1 MKRKHIARKIFAMTI
16 AATMCMGL
24 SPAGSVLAASDQM
37 VSYTAVQADPTQP
50 TTQEPATTQADTN
63 TKDDKDTQSETV
75 TLNIDNENQYD
86 GMEKPYAQGYVPINA
101 NGSVRIV
108 FPILSEG
115 ELRGNT
121 LRAALDLGDAQT
133 APFVFKNYEKDI
145 RLQTVKVN
153 ANTKEVSAYVADFTV
168 ELKGKRTNGSYP
180 VILKVTA
187 KDTKGNAVEQEFT
200 TYVTISDGID
210 PDATTEAVA
219 EPVAEELPTFAP
231 KVMVKSY
238 KYSKSEIQPVHEILH
253 NLKLRH
259 GKGGKKHYKS
269 KNNKHRKRDH
279 PFHSCMGLCNLNHTT
294 DSNDRSIKNHSQ
306 KYCSHHLN
314 LLYIIGTSRNQGC
327 R

>member
-153 ANTKEVSAYVADFTV
+153 ANTKEVPPTW
-168 ELKGKRTNGSYP
+168 
-180 VILKVTA
+180 
-187 KDTKGNAVEQEFT
+187 Q
-200 TYVTISDGID
+200 IS
-210 PDATTEAVA
+210 P
-219 EPVAEELPTFAP
+219 
-231 KVMVKSY
+231 
-238 KYSKSEIQPVHEILH
+238 
-253 NLKLRH
+253 
-259 GKGGKKHYKS
+259 
-269 KNNKHRKRDH
+269 
-279 PFHSCMGLCNLNHTT
+279 
-294 DSNDRSIKNHSQ
+294 
-306 KYCSHHLN
+306 
-314 LLYIIGTSRNQGC
+314 
-327 R
+327 

>member
-115 ELRGNT
+115 ELRGT
-121 LRAALDLGDAQT
+121 HYGR
-133 APFVFKNYEKDI
+133 
-145 RLQTVKVN
+145 RLIWAMRRQHR
-153 ANTKEVSAYVADFTV
+153 SY
-168 ELKGKRTNGSYP
+168 LK
-180 VILKVTA
+180 
-187 KDTKGNAVEQEFT
+187 T
-200 TYVTISDGID
+200 TRRIS
-210 PDATTEAVA
+210 
-219 EPVAEELPTFAP
+219 
-231 KVMVKSY
+231 
-238 KYSKSEIQPVHEILH
+238 
-253 NLKLRH
+253 
-259 GKGGKKHYKS
+259 
-269 KNNKHRKRDH
+269 
-279 PFHSCMGLCNLNHTT
+279 
-294 DSNDRSIKNHSQ
+294 
-306 KYCSHHLN
+306 
-314 LLYIIGTSRNQGC
+314 GC
-327 R
+327 RPSR

>member
-1 MKRKHIARKIFAMTI
+1 MKRKYIATKILAMTI

-86 GMEKPYAQGYVPINA
+86 GMEKPYAQGYVPTNA

-133 APFVFKNYEKDI
+133 APFVFK
-145 RLQTVKVN
+145 
-153 ANTKEVSAYVADFTV
+153 
-168 ELKGKRTNGSYP
+168 
-180 VILKVTA
+180 
-187 KDTKGNAVEQEFT
+187 T
-200 TYVTISDGID
+200 TRRIS
-210 PDATTEAVA
+210 
-219 EPVAEELPTFAP
+219 
-231 KVMVKSY
+231 
-238 KYSKSEIQPVHEILH
+238 
-253 NLKLRH
+253 
-259 GKGGKKHYKS
+259 
-269 KNNKHRKRDH
+269 
-279 PFHSCMGLCNLNHTT
+279 
-294 DSNDRSIKNHSQ
+294 
-306 KYCSHHLN
+306 
-314 LLYIIGTSRNQGC
+314 GC
-327 R
+327 RLSR